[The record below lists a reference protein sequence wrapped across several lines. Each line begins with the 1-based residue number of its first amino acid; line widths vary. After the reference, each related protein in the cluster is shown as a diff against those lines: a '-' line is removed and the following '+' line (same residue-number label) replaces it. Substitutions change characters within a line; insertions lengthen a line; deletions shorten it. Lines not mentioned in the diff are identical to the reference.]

1 MNSRS
6 VLNFRA
12 LEKNLNRQKKKKV
25 EQRRTEWN
33 GVKER
38 DKDQKKK
45 NRNKEKKQ
53 SKNVS
58 LYTGKYIFL
67 IKASF
72 P

>member
-12 LEKNLNRQKKKKV
+12 LEKNLNRQKKV

-45 NRNKEKKQ
+45 TEIKRKSNQKMY
-53 SKNVS
+53 
-58 LYTGKYIFL
+58 LYTQENIYF
-67 IKASF
+67 
-72 P
+72 

>member
-45 NRNKEKKQ
+45 TEIKRKSNQKMY
-53 SKNVS
+53 
-58 LYTGKYIFL
+58 LYTQENIYF
-67 IKASF
+67 
-72 P
+72 

>member
-1 MNSRS
+1 MEWSKR
-6 VLNFRA
+6 
-12 LEKNLNRQKKKKV
+12 KRQ
-25 EQRRTEWN
+25 
-33 GVKER
+33 GP
-38 DKDQKKK
+38 KKK